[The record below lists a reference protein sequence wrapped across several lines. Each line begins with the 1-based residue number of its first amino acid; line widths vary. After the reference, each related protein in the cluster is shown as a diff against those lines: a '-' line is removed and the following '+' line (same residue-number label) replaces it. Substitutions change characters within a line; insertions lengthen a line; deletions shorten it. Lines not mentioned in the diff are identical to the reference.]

1 MPKISV
7 IIPVYNT
14 EKYLSECLDSVLK
27 QTFTD
32 IEVICVNDG
41 SSDNSAKILEQYA
54 ARDKRIHI
62 INQKNSGVV
71 TARNNGIKNAQSD
84 LIFPLDGDDFIEP
97 TTLEKMYKCIM
108 SGAGDI
114 ITCRVEL
121 CGEQRGEM
129 SLPRPTKFNMA
140 RKNCLVNAA
149 LFKKS
154 DFIACGGY
162 SNEFDTALE
171 DYDLWLN
178 MVFNHNKK
186 IYRIPEKLFYYRI
199 KQKSESRNMQTCLF
213 HKQLI
218 KQLYNKYSA
227 MRLYLMPY
235 KIGMNFVKFGHFFFR
250 IKKNC
255 IYIFKIP
262 VYRIRKYDTVISV
275 GAACFV
281 PDALKHVKLRDFSGP
296 FDWMH
301 GSNVITRLQCVFDE
315 FHDYF
320 NYDDFEYVAENPDN
334 GKSIYK
340 NNRTGIIYNHDFY
353 PGDFEKTF
361 PPIAEKYARRTT
373 RMLEHLNN
381 DKRVLLVFSELGQT
395 GDKNEIIKII
405 DKINAKFNAKIDFL
419 YINHNPDMRPGI
431 YTKPK
436 RISKNVIYCEYYYK
450 TYPTET
456 DAASRT
462 LLKVVTKI
470 AK

>member
-1 MPKISV
+1 
-7 IIPVYNT
+7 
-14 EKYLSECLDSVLK
+14 
-27 QTFTD
+27 
-32 IEVICVNDG
+32 
-41 SSDNSAKILEQYA
+41 
-54 ARDKRIHI
+54 
-62 INQKNSGVV
+62 
-71 TARNNGIKNAQSD
+71 
-84 LIFPLDGDDFIEP
+84 
-97 TTLEKMYKCIM
+97 
-108 SGAGDI
+108 
-114 ITCRVEL
+114 
-121 CGEQRGEM
+121 
-129 SLPRPTKFNMA
+129 
-140 RKNCLVNAA
+140 
-149 LFKKS
+149 
-154 DFIACGGY
+154 
-162 SNEFDTALE
+162 
-171 DYDLWLN
+171 
-178 MVFNHNKK
+178 
-186 IYRIPEKLFYYRI
+186 
-199 KQKSESRNMQTCLF
+199 MQTSLF

-281 PDALKHVKLRDFSGP
+281 PSALTVLKLRDFSGP
-296 FDWMH
+296 FDWMY
-301 GSNVITRLQCVFDE
+301 GSDVITRLKCIYDE
-315 FHDYF
+315 FNHYFDYS
-320 NYDDFEYVAENPDN
+320 DFEYVDINPDN
-334 GKSIYK
+334 NKAVYK
-340 NNRTGIIYNHDFY
+340 NNRTGIYYNHDFE
-353 PGDFEKTF
+353 PGDFAVTF

>member
-275 GAACFV
+275 GAAYFV
-281 PDALKHVKLRDFSGP
+281 PSTLTVLKLRDFSGP
-296 FDWMH
+296 FDWMY
-301 GSNVITRLQCVFDE
+301 GSDVITRLKCIYDE
-315 FHDYF
+315 FNHYFDYS
-320 NYDDFEYVAENPDN
+320 DFEYVDINPDN
-334 GKSIYK
+334 NKAVYK
-340 NNRTGIIYNHDFY
+340 NNRTGIYYNHDFE
-353 PGDFEKTF
+353 PGDFAVTF

-431 YTKPK
+431 YTKPE

>member
-41 SSDNSAKILEQYA
+41 SSDNSVKILEQYA

-97 TTLEKMYKCIM
+97 TTLEKMYKSMM

-281 PDALKHVKLRDFSGP
+281 PSALTVLKLRDFSGP
-296 FDWMH
+296 FDWMY
-301 GSNVITRLQCVFDE
+301 GSDVITRLKCIYDE
-315 FHDYF
+315 FNHYFDYS
-320 NYDDFEYVAENPDN
+320 DFEYVDINPDN
-334 GKSIYK
+334 NKAVYK
-340 NNRTGIIYNHDFY
+340 NNRTGIYYNHDFE
-353 PGDFEKTF
+353 PGDFAVTF

>member
-97 TTLEKMYKCIM
+97 TTLEKMYKSMM

-199 KQKSESRNMQTCLF
+199 KQKSESRNMQTSLF

-281 PDALKHVKLRDFSGP
+281 PSTLTVLKLRDFSGP
-296 FDWMH
+296 FDWMY
-301 GSNVITRLQCVFDE
+301 GSDVITRLKCIYDE
-315 FHDYF
+315 FNHYFDYS
-320 NYDDFEYVAENPDN
+320 DFEYVDINPDN
-334 GKSIYK
+334 NKAVYK
-340 NNRTGIIYNHDFY
+340 NNRTGIYYNHDFE
-353 PGDFEKTF
+353 PGDFAVTF

-373 RMLEHLNN
+373 RMLDHLNN

-395 GDKNEIIKII
+395 GNKNKIIKII

-456 DAASRT
+456 DAASRI
-462 LLKVVTKI
+462 LLKVITKI